1 MARWSIAAAALM
13 LGGAAGVFLA
23 GPILHGQ
30 APVPPNVPKEL
41 TSYRD
46 VVKKVLPGV
55 VMIESKAKA
64 AARRPSSRRR
74 GSPFGDDQQIPPEL
88 RRFFQDLPK
97 PQPQQFGDED
107 DDSPNLGLGS
117 GFVVDPKGVILTNY
131 HVVEGA
137 DEVDVYF
144 KDGKK
149 LASHDIKT
157 DPKTDLAIVRVDAKE
172 PLTALELG
180 DSGEMEIGDRVLAV
194 GAPFGLSGSV
204 TAGIVSAKGRS
215 LHMNMYED
223 FIQTDAAI
231 NPGNSGGPLINLEGQ
246 VIGID
251 SAIKSRTGGF
261 QGVGMAISSNLAKNI
276 MQQLLK
282 TGAVH
287 RGYLGVQIKDVT
299 DTALAKR
306 LGVPGEGGVLVTQVF
321 PDSPSEKAGLK
332 EGDVI
337 TALAG
342 KPVKES
348 RELQNIVAG
357 LPTGKPVDLAVIRD
371 GKPKDLSVKIAEQ
384 PKEFGSTAEAPSA
397 HEGRQ
402 DRDNISLDKYGLEVT
417 DLTPEVA
424 DQLGYKESA
433 AGALITDVERNSPA
447 FEAGLRRGM
456 LITKVEKQTVKS
468 ARDLR
473 DRLKKDTHE
482 EGVLL
487 QVQSPQGGSTFVLL
501 KPTTADKRSEK

>member
-1 MARWSIAAAALM
+1 MARWSIAAAAL
-13 LGGAAGVFLA
+13 LVGGAAGVFLA

-30 APVPPNVPKEL
+30 APVHPNVPKEI

-46 VVKKVLPGV
+46 VVKAVLPSV
-55 VMIESKAKA
+55 VMIESKAKPT
-64 AARRPSSRRR
+64 ARRSGSPRRR
-74 GSPFGDDQQIPPEL
+74 GSPFGDEQRIPPEL

-97 PQPQQFGDED
+97 PEQFSDDD

-117 GFVVDPKGVILTNY
+117 GFIVDSKGVILTNY
-131 HVVEGA
+131 HVVDGA

-144 KDGKK
+144 KDGHKV
-149 LASHDIKT
+149 SSRDIKT

-172 PLTALELG
+172 PLPALELG
-180 DSGEMEIGDRVLAV
+180 DSSQMEIGDRVLAV

-204 TAGIVSAKGRS
+204 TAGIVSAKGRN

-231 NPGNSGGPLINLEGQ
+231 NPGNSGGPLVNLEGK

-282 TGAVH
+282 SGVVH
-287 RGYLGVQIKDVT
+287 RGYLGVQIKDVA
-299 DTALAKR
+299 DPALAKR

-337 TALAG
+337 TSLAG

-357 LPTGKPVDLAVIRD
+357 LATGKPVELGVIRD
-371 GKPKDLSVKIAEQ
+371 GKEKNLEVKIAEQ
-384 PKEFGSTAEAPSA
+384 PNSFGSTAEETTPRRDRS
-397 HEGRQ
+397 E
-402 DRDNISLDKYGLEVT
+402 RDNVSLDKFGLEVT

-424 DQLGYKESA
+424 EQLGYKDSA
-433 AGALITDVERNSPA
+433 TGAVITDVERNSPA
-447 FEAGLRRGM
+447 FEAGLRKGM

-473 DRLKKDTHE
+473 DRLKKVGDD
-482 EGVLL
+482 GALL
-487 QVQSPQGGSTFVLL
+487 QVQSPLGGSTFVLL
-501 KPTTADKRSEK
+501 KPAPAEKGSEK